1 MRKLMTIVSLM
12 LLAPAV
18 SQAKTLD
25 ELLVEKGVL
34 TKAEAKGAMASG
46 SSKVFYNDGSRFE
59 FDNGFSAQLNTVIR
73 TSYTFVDADDGGAN
87 TSSFNVDNAR
97 IIVSGSALHNEF
109 TYKLE
114 TDFAS
119 SVDSDGAS
127 SPELLDAYIAWH
139 PCDASYVKMGQFK
152 TLISRQYN
160 TDIYKLQFAD
170 RTIASDYFDLGR
182 QNGVGAGWDLMD
194 GKLAVNVAMYN
205 GLSDGEGQNR
215 GGTDTK
221 HSGGVSVSWKA
232 MGDIDAFSEGDVEYS
247 DTGLTLGA
255 AYLFDRGVRTIATD
269 VTDEVDSHLVSVDA
283 TFKSKGF
290 SLAGEFFYTSSEGDI
305 MEEFQPTGW
314 YVQAG
319 YFVMEKKLEVAGR
332 VSMVDYDDQ
341 GTAEDS
347 LEAGAS
353 INYYWWAHHL
363 KAQLGYDHMSDQNVL
378 GTSEDTKTNRVTL
391 RLTGWF

>member
-73 TSYTFVDADDGGAN
+73 TSYTFVDADNGGTN

-119 SVDSDGAS
+119 GVDSEGAS
-127 SPELLDAYIAWH
+127 SPELLDAYVAWH

-182 QNGVGAGWDLMD
+182 QNGIGAGWDLMD

-215 GGTDTK
+215 GGVDTK

-232 MGDIDAFSEGDVEYS
+232 MGDIDASSEGDVEYS

-255 AYLFDRGVRTIATD
+255 AYVFDRGIRTIATD
-269 VTDEVDSHLVSVDA
+269 VTDEVDSHEVSVDA

-290 SLAGEFFYTSSEGDI
+290 SLAGEYFYASSEGDI
-305 MEEFQPTGW
+305 MDKFQPNGW

-332 VSMVDYDDQ
+332 FSMVDYDDQ
-341 GTAEDS
+341 GSAEDS